1 MKYEIKSENWKRI
14 EDYAKKFLMMPDPE
28 RIELMQKTLD
38 LCDNLKEKAILVFFY
53 IYGLRP
59 AELIEL
65 KKSNFS
71 IKGSDLWV
79 WLPTKKHGRERII
92 VLSLKDTPFLDIIV
106 QFLDT
111 IPIVEWRLF
120 KEWTDP
126 TNFNKVLEKIEQRYF
141 EKYGEEICLAPY
153 VFRKFR
159 ESYIWSLGASTQEL
173 LGWKGGKS
181 IKVVEDAYTLLK
193 PVVRFKKSIK

>member
-1 MKYEIKSENWKRI
+1 MYEIKSERWKRI
-14 EDYAKKFLMMPDPE
+14 EEWAKKLLMMSDPE
-28 RIELMQKTLD
+28 RIELIRKLLD
-38 LCDNLKEKAILVFFY
+38 LCDDLREKAILVFFY

-59 AELIEL
+59 AELLEL

-71 IKGSDLWV
+71 IKANDLWV
-79 WLPTKKHGRERII
+79 WLPTKKKGRERII
-92 VLSLKDTPFLDIIV
+92 VLSIKDTPFLDIIV
-106 QFLDT
+106 RYLDT

-120 KEWTDP
+120 KEWHHRS
-126 TNFNKVLEKIEQRYF
+126 NFNRVLEKLEQRYF

-159 ESYIWSLGASTQEL
+159 ESYIWSLGATTQEL

-181 IKVVEDAYTLLK
+181 IKVVEEAYALLK
-193 PVVRFKKSIK
+193 PVTRFKKMIK